1 MEIGEEGKTRLL
13 DILYQQF
20 GDETFAD
27 IQTAIEDGTLTK
39 EQIDEMREEITE
51 QMEEIL
57 GPLQYLLVDI
67 PGLSQLED
75 AAGDL
80 VFGGSLEELR
90 EKAANIELNES
101 LFENVFEAH

>member
-1 MEIGEEGKTRLL
+1 MHLIPL
-13 DILYQQF
+13 INQQF

-39 EQIDEMREEITE
+39 EQIDEMREQITE

-57 GPLQYLLVDI
+57 GPVQYLLVDI

-80 VFGGSLEELR
+80 VFGGSVDELR

-101 LFENVFEAH
+101 LFENACEAY

>member
-1 MEIGEEGKTRLL
+1 M
-13 DILYQQF
+13 
-20 GDETFAD
+20 
-27 IQTAIEDGTLTK
+27 TK

-57 GPLQYLLVDI
+57 GPVQYLLVDI

-80 VFGGSLEELR
+80 VFGGSVDELR
-90 EKAANIELNES
+90 EKAANIELSES
-101 LFENVFEAH
+101 LFENACEAY